1 MAISSTSYIKAID
14 AGKRS
19 REENQVGQHVHVVDP
34 YDQDNLVKS
43 RVFNKEPGNSKLPI
57 HLRPGNRDKSVTQ
70 RFLEGHADAKAG
82 KIQIAEPQQAKLAVQ
97 KTEDLRKLQ
106 ALLGIVKTR
115 VEQLE
120 HEELNSHL
128 QQMMAEHELSGFKVV
143 N

>member
-14 AGKRS
+14 AGKRP
-19 REENQVGQHVHVVDP
+19 REENQVGQHVHIVDP
-34 YDQDNLVKS
+34 RDRGKLVKS
-43 RVFNKEPGNSKLPI
+43 RVFNKQDGAV

-82 KIQIAEPQQAKLAVQ
+82 KIQIAEPQQARLAVQ

-106 ALLGIVKTR
+106 ALLGIVKAR
-115 VEQLE
+115 VEELE
-120 HEELNSHL
+120 GEELTSHL
-128 QQMMAEHELSGFKVV
+128 QKMMVMQESRDQAI